1 MIDEN
6 FATAQYS
13 SWKDLVGFYLDTCT
27 NLVDYFHVRPFLGL
41 CNRVKD
47 KKGLTFNESVA
58 FEYLTIQKRS
68 RLGQAPLMRASY

>member
-13 SWKDLVGFYLDTCT
+13 TWKDLVGFYLDTCT

-41 CNRVKD
+41 CNRAKE
-47 KKGLTFNESVA
+47 KKGLTLSESVA
-58 FEYLTIQKRS
+58 F
-68 RLGQAPLMRASY
+68 